1 MTATGRKRAIDRA
14 AGHIQVAPLR
24 QQIAR
29 GCDFAVTG
37 AVMLAVVWAPLERGA
52 EAPAAAAALEEL
64 IFALMIVWAL
74 KCALL
79 QPRIAPG
86 SAALVHLAAP
96 MFAFAAYIGLQLVP
110 LTPAVMKAVSGSTY
124 ELYVRVMSSP
134 ALTAAYPAGAHQ
146 HPPWPTLALA
156 PALTRSALLKV
167 LAYLCVVL
175 LVAGYPLEP
184 AAGGRPERGFIG
196 ALVVAVL
203 GSALL
208 AGVAGANS
216 LFAGHGGA
224 AGGLALANRAQG
236 TFHNPDHFADYMM
249 LAFPMSVTGVLSPES
264 IVPRRWREPFVVFAA
279 LVAVVCLVGLVISL
293 SRAAWMA
300 AALGLAAAAI
310 AWSRRRP
317 RDQVAHGGR
326 QSSAMLRVAVA
337 GGLIL
342 VLAVAVVGT
351 PATVRIGTRLGE
363 TAQHDE
369 SVLDRFAVWRDSLA
383 MVRDFPLW
391 GVGLGGW
398 PELFTR
404 YDRAPWDP
412 DYFWRETHNDYLQVL
427 EEAGSIGFVLAA
439 WILLSQV
446 RALNRARCAVSS
458 HRLALVAAAI
468 AAAVGAA
475 VHELFD
481 FSLQVPA
488 NALVLVVIL
497 GLAHRQAAEDG
508 VHWWQAPA
516 AGARR
521 IRWIAGGAATTVLAG
536 CLIVCASRHDR
547 KPYPYNLDAE
557 IDTAQRLAPDQ
568 GAARMAAL
576 IRAYPAHGK
585 LHLALAQLLLAQ
597 NKTAA
602 ARHELDTAVWLE
614 PADPD
619 AHDALAQLL
628 LAQGDHDE
636 SLREMTRSV
645 QHSPRPSTHD
655 FLRKSALPRLTD
667 AQVQA
672 VERGYRMALWNAD
685 AVYGLGYFYRVLA
698 RPRERGSLYESAAR
712 READPD
718 TRFDYLLKAGE
729 SYFAA
734 DEPDSADTALHQ
746 AALLRRESPRPYRKL
761 AAFYASHRDLARA
774 SAVIREG
781 IAAGADPVALN
792 IALAQAAAKAG
803 NKAQTLEALN
813 KALDLRPSGFDDNL
827 LIGVMYLDCE
837 DWKRAIGAL
846 TAAVAANPQ
855 AADGYYYL
863 GLAQQNSYDFAGAA
877 SAFRRAL
884 DIAPQRADIKQAF
897 AAFQRVL
904 ASSRNAA
911 GRSGA
916 L

>member
-1 MTATGRKRAIDRA
+1 MTAAGRKREIGRA
-14 AGHIQVAPLR
+14 AGHVQVAPLR
-24 QQIAR
+24 EQIAR
-29 GCDFAVTG
+29 GCDFAITG
-37 AVMLAVVWAPLERGA
+37 AMMLAVVWAPLARGA
-52 EAPAAAAALEEL
+52 EAPAAGAALEEL
-64 IFALMIVWAL
+64 IFALMMLWAL
-74 KCALL
+74 KCVLL

-86 SAALVHLAAP
+86 SAALARLAAP
-96 MFAFAAYIGLQLVP
+96 IVVFAAYIALQLVP

-124 ELYVRVMSSP
+124 ELYARMMSSP
-134 ALTAAYPAGAHQ
+134 ALSAAYPAGAHQ
-146 HPPWPTLALA
+146 YPPWPTLALA
-156 PALTRSALLKV
+156 PALTRGALLKV
-167 LAYLCVVL
+167 LAYLCVLL

-203 GSALL
+203 VSALL
-208 AGVAGANS
+208 AGVAGASS

-224 AGGLALANRAQG
+224 AGGLALAHRGQG
-236 TFHNPDHFADYMM
+236 TFHNPDHFADYLV
-249 LAFPMSVTGVLSPES
+249 LAFPMAVAGVLSPES
-264 IVPRRWREPFVVFAA
+264 FVPRRWREAFVVFAT

-310 AWSRRRP
+310 TWSRRRR
-317 RDQVAHGGR
+317 RDQGAQGGR
-326 QSSAMLRVAVA
+326 QRLVMARAAVA

-342 VLAVAVVGT
+342 MLAVAVVGT

-363 TAQHDE
+363 TAHDE
-369 SVLDRFAVWRDSLA
+369 SVLDRFAVWSDSLA
-383 MVRDFPLW
+383 MVRDFPVW

-412 DYFWRETHNDYLQVL
+412 DYFWRETHNDYLQIL
-427 EEAGSIGFVLAA
+427 EEAGAIGFVLAA

-446 RALNRARCAVSS
+446 RALSRARCAVSS

-488 NALVLVVIL
+488 NALLLVVIL

-508 VHWWQAPA
+508 VHWWPAPA

-521 IRWIAGGAATTVLAG
+521 ICWITGAAATAVLAG
-536 CLIVCASRHDR
+536 FLIVCASRHDR

-557 IDTAQRLAPDQ
+557 IDAAQRLAPDQ

-576 IRAYPAHGK
+576 IRAYPAHGE

-602 ARHELDTAVWLE
+602 ARHELDTAVWLA
-614 PADPD
+614 PANPD

-628 LAQGDHDE
+628 LAQGDSDE

-655 FLRKSALPRLTD
+655 FLRKSALPTLTD

-672 VERGYRMALWNAD
+672 VERGYRLALWNTD
-685 AVYGLGYFYRVLA
+685 AVYGLGYFYDRLA

-718 TRFDYLLKAGE
+718 TRFDYLMKAGE
-729 SYFAA
+729 SYIAA
-734 DEPDSADTALHQ
+734 DEPASADTALHR

-761 AAFYASHRDLARA
+761 AAFYASRRDLARA
-774 SAVIREG
+774 SAAIREG

-803 NKAQTLEALN
+803 DKAQTLEALN
-813 KALDLRPSGFDDNL
+813 KALDLRPSAFDDNL

-863 GLAQQNSYDFAGAA
+863 GLAQQNNYDFAGAA
-877 SAFRRAL
+877 SAFQRAL

-904 ASSRNAA
+904 ARSRSAA